1 VTESVAVVAPRLAQ
15 ARRAAAGPLA
25 ARLPSSRLFPFSLA
39 GYRRDATAPPR
50 VVLWAAGDASAS
62 RAFLRRARERL
73 LWPATASDF
82 EDAIAGLRGGEPG
95 ESAVRR
101 ARRPV
106 ARARANRK
114 GLPAALL
121 LEGVL
126 DARRARSALASG
138 PPRDW
143 ILESVRLL
151 RMSDRD
157 LGNLMRRR
165 IRLYA
170 LEPIILV
177 AVAGPAALARKRG
190 PWRRLVPPRAPIWA
204 V

>member
-1 VTESVAVVAPRLAQ
+1 VTESVAVVAPRLSQ

-25 ARLPSSRLFPFSLA
+25 ARFPSSRLLPFSLA

-50 VVLWAAGDASAS
+50 VVLWAAGDASAN
-62 RAFLRRARERL
+62 RAFLTRVRERL
-73 LWPATASDF
+73 LWPAAASDF

-95 ESAVRR
+95 EST
-101 ARRPV
+101 ARPAARPV
-106 ARARANRK
+106 ALPHARRK

-121 LEGVL
+121 LEGIL

-143 ILESVRLL
+143 ILESARSL

-157 LGNLMRRR
+157 LGDLMRRR
-165 IRLYA
+165 IRLFA
-170 LEPIILV
+170 LEPITLV
-177 AVAGPAALARKRG
+177 AVAVPGARARRRG
-190 PWRRLVPPRAPIWA
+190 PWRRLVPRRAPIWTL
-204 V
+204 